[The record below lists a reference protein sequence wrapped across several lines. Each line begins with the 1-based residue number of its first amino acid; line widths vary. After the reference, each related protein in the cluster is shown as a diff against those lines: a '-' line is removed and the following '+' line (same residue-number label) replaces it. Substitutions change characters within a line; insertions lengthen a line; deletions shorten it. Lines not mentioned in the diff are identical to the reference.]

1 MSKKLCYMCTY
12 ILFEVDILFEYIG
25 RERPNSL
32 WHMDAHLKLW
42 SFVIHGCIDGY
53 SRLIIYLICE
63 TTIQAKPVVNFFANA
78 VNSYDLP
85 SRVPTEHVYE
95 NLLAAILMSTIRGM
109 HIGSH
114 VTGKSVYNQRIERLW
129 VDVFKEVCDSIYTEL
144 YALED
149 QGLLDIENITHRF
162 CVQYIFKI
170 LLIKSYY
177 YFNLHGIFIKMEK
190 ERERERGEGE
200 GEEER
205 ERERERERGREE

>member
-1 MSKKLCYMCTY
+1 MMHSYLKAARIFISRHQIRETLNTIDPIRTANRGSRAIKKKTY
-12 ILFEVDILFEYIG
+12 KVAT
-25 RERPNSL
+25 PNSL

-63 TTIQAKPVVNFFANA
+63 TSIQAKPVINFFANA
-78 VNSYDLP
+78 VNSYDLL
-85 SRVPTEHVYE
+85 SRVPTDHVYE

-114 VTGKSVYNQRIERLW
+114 VTGQVL
-129 VDVFKEVCDSIYTEL
+129 CDSIYTEL

-170 LLIKSYY
+170 VTGRRFTIGVVRADSAI
-177 YFNLHGIFIKMEK
+177 GIRA
-190 ERERERGEGE
+190 REGVKHSD
-200 GEEER
+200 
-205 ERERERERGREE
+205 